1 MLAAPAAA
9 ALAVLAIPLIAALFH
24 YGRFSAEDA
33 WMTSYALIAYSVGLV
48 GMILIKILAPGFYAR
63 QNVTTPVKIGLLTLA
78 LTQAMNLAFIG
89 PLKHAGLALAIGLG
103 ACMYAAMLYWSL
115 RRAAVY
121 KPQPGWPVFCL
132 KVPAALG
139 LVALGT
145 VVYAGC
151 LLAFG
156 FRLRDFSRR
165 AAL

>member
-1 MLAAPAAA
+1 
-9 ALAVLAIPLIAALFH
+9 
-24 YGRFSAEDA
+24 
-33 WMTSYALIAYSVGLV
+33 
-48 GMILIKILAPGFYAR
+48 
-63 QNVTTPVKIGLLTLA
+63 
-78 LTQAMNLAFIG
+78 MN
-89 PLKHAGLALAIGLG
+89 
-103 ACMYAAMLYWSL
+103 AAMLYWSL
-115 RRAAVY
+115 RRASVY
-121 KPQPGWPVFCL
+121 KPQPGWPVFCLKVAASVGFMAVFLFTTMGEPAWWLSASWRL